1 MTIKNIEDQK
11 LQLDLER
18 KDLELRQKE
27 LEYLAAVYEDDTIS
41 TFEDGKYLDYV
52 RVTIMELLSMN
63 VSLNKVNEVIRI
75 VLERFAGKE
84 VDRLPSKGLLSQFLI
99 EARHLADMHI
109 GDAILKGLDLESV

>member
-41 TFEDGKYLDYV
+41 TFE
-52 RVTIMELLSMN
+52 
-63 VSLNKVNEVIRI
+63 EV
-75 VLERFAGKE
+75 F
-84 VDRLPSKGLLSQFLI
+84 GLC
-99 EARHLADMHI
+99 
-109 GDAILKGLDLESV
+109 ESYHYGATKHECFTE